1 MGTVVPAES
10 TEYNTCVTEC
20 LHLQQSSHLC
30 SRLEKA
36 AVGHH
41 CGVKSLGHL
50 ATERMGEQV
59 CSVANTQPPRNNA
72 PRQRRVRSRPSPC
85 GTGDTARP
93 PGRTGAS

>member
-20 LHLQQSSHLC
+20 MHLQQSSHLC

-41 CGVKSLGHL
+41 CGVNSLGHL

-59 CSVANTQPPRNNA
+59 CSIAK
-72 PRQRRVRSRPSPC
+72 
-85 GTGDTARP
+85 
-93 PGRTGAS
+93 